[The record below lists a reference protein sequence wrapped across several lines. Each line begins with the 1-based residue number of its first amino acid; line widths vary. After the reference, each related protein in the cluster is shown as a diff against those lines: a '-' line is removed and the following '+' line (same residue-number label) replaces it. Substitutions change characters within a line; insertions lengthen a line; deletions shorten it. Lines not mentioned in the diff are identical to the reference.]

1 MVDLDDFKLYNDTY
15 GHDAGDKA
23 LKVVVEVIRRHVRKT
38 DKVVRFGGDEFLL
51 LIPDINVDNF
61 TKKLKEIQE
70 EVHAARVPGYSQL
83 KLSVSFGGVLSTGE
97 KL

>member
-1 MVDLDDFKLYNDTY
+1 MI
-15 GHDAGDKA
+15 KA

-70 EVHAARVPGYSQL
+70 EVHAPEFL
-83 KLSVSFGGVLSTGE
+83 DILS
-97 KL
+97 